1 MRLFKN
7 VFLHFFACFCRM
19 SQTSVKLPRR
29 AIEQMPF
36 FHFFYAIPCMH
47 VHIYDH
53 ICAHMCTDGAKGP
66 CFTMFHIVSQPSA
79 MLWTLTRRVVQRKL
93 GRCSSQMFSASW
105 RCATIRLTIHEMSFE
120 LTVFGFFFL
129 GLANVTSE
137 STSFMMLYATLCNL
151 LQISKMMMRIIAA
164 KTKCDVI
171 MDNFH

>member
-1 MRLFKN
+1 
-7 VFLHFFACFCRM
+7 M
-19 SQTSVKLPRR
+19 SRNSVKLPRR

-120 LTVFGFFFL
+120 LTVFGFFWGWPMSPANPL
-129 GLANVTSE
+129 ALCNIKQPLANICKYPRLWCE
-137 STSFMMLYATLCNL
+137 Y
-151 LQISKMMMRIIAA
+151 MRIIAA
-164 KTKCDVI
+164 KTKCDV
-171 MDNFH
+171 HKRS